1 MEAETL
7 KHGDGEM
14 GNCLQYAF
22 MLKMFAG
29 NFIGNITR
37 FKHNVMNS

>member
-1 MEAETL
+1 
-7 KHGDGEM
+7 
-14 GNCLQYAF
+14 

-37 FKHNVMNS
+37 FKHNVMNSWWICFVFRQ